1 MCFSF
6 EVIFPLF
13 LPLFPLQSASI
24 ERARQYPL
32 DHRGQ
37 ESFLVIVVFF
47 ICFGVTIA
55 LLLLGG
61 WNMYLVGRGET
72 AIEFYTNKRDA
83 VDYKHAGKV
92 RIVFVMHESVILL
105 SPPPSLSFFPSL
117 PLSPSPPL
125 SSPPLSPSLPLPL
138 SPSLPLSLS
147 LSLFQQKFVNP
158 YNHGFKKNWYLFL
171 GLNSRRYVR

>member
-6 EVIFPLF
+6 EFIFSLF

-92 RIVFVMHESVILL
+92 RIVFVIHESVIVL
-105 SPPPSLSFFPSL
+105 SPSL
-117 PLSPSPPL
+117 PLSLSPSLPL
-125 SSPPLSPSLPLPL
+125 SLSPSLPLPL

-147 LSLFQQKFVNP
+147 QQKFVNP

-171 GLNSRRYVR
+171 GLNSRRYVSSSSHALHV

>member
-1 MCFSF
+1 MSILGWIRCSPLCFSF
-6 EVIFPLF
+6 EFIFPLF

-92 RIVFVMHESVILL
+92 RIVFVIHESVIVL
-105 SPPPSLSFFPSL
+105 SPSL
-117 PLSPSPPL
+117 PLSLSPSLPL
-125 SSPPLSPSLPLPL
+125 SLSPSLPLPL

-147 LSLFQQKFVNP
+147 QQKFVNP